1 MLYLVLRRGDIIILQ
16 QQIRLFFLVWC
27 WFDVI
32 KLSPSIHKFDD
43 ELIQTSA
50 ERLDMSSSTCLSR
63 GPQDLVLSEQ
73 HF

>member
-43 ELIQTSA
+43 ELI
-50 ERLDMSSSTCLSR
+50 
-63 GPQDLVLSEQ
+63 
-73 HF
+73 